1 MGFWGGR
8 FGICGGR
15 FGMWG
20 CKVSDGSFGILG
32 WDVWDLGVGA
42 LTFGVGGLGSG
53 VWPGLGL
60 GSQPQA
66 ASVGLRF
73 VHPKVRGGR
82 MQWGSEQE
90 RRDGWGPFPRA
101 GCLKKSPPQF
111 CCTPRPLPSIQSGL
125 YKMHK
130 RAAPRKGPGALGWE
144 RDRRVKAEGG
154 GLSLGSAPPYH
165 TTPPPPKKGW
175 MGTTGHSWQ
184 GLIAAVAMG

>member
-1 MGFWGGR
+1 MGSFGFGGRRCGADVGLGVGGLGFGGGRFRVGALGFWGGR
-8 FGICGGR
+8 FGIFGGR
-15 FGMWG
+15 FGIWG

-53 VWPGLGL
+53 VWMGLGL

-130 RAAPRKGPGALGWE
+130 RAAPRKGPGALG
-144 RDRRVKAEGG
+144 RGKGQKGEG
-154 GLSLGSAPPYH
+154 
-165 TTPPPPKKGW
+165 
-175 MGTTGHSWQ
+175 
-184 GLIAAVAMG
+184 